1 MRVRND
7 IAWRGIITSYNV
19 HPFLPREVIFCL

>member
-7 IAWRGIITSYNV
+7 IAAHSFWSWHFYLN
-19 HPFLPREVIFCL
+19 L

>member
-7 IAWRGIITSYNV
+7 IAAHSFWSWNFYLN
-19 HPFLPREVIFCL
+19 L